1 MNNESFSLELR
12 SYNAVPFVFLGNTRF
27 LFLCS
32 LNPLAVK
39 SHHHLIYFY
48 LLSLKSKIVQT
59 EFMISVKVQDP

>member
-12 SYNAVPFVFLGNTRF
+12 SYNAVPFVFLGNILF

-39 SHHHLIYFY
+39 SHHLIYFY